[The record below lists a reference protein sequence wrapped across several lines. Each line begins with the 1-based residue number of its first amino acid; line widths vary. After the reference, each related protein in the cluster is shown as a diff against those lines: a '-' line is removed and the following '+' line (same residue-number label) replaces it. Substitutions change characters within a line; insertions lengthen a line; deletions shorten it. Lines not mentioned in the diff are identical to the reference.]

1 MFGAA
6 LQRDYFSSTIL
17 VKFRSLKVQTLE
29 ATDADSMRVILQQPK
44 KKGRQWANLR
54 LEEISRFSNDI

>member
-44 KKGRQWANLR
+44 KKAGSGQ
-54 LEEISRFSNDI
+54 I